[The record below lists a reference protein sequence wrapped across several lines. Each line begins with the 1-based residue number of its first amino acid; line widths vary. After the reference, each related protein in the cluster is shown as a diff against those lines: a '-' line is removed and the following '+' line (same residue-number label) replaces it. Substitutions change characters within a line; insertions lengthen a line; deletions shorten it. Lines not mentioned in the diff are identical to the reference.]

1 MPTTALDITARAV
14 PAAALAASLSYMIA
28 AYPNLRSMLSPAVE
42 ALAKISATLDQIL
55 RELRS
60 QNPPERPRSL
70 RVLLAAVVEIEE
82 ELEDIDVAVDEV
94 VGRVLNEEVTHGLLL
109 G

>member
-1 MPTTALDITARAV
+1 
-14 PAAALAASLSYMIA
+14 MIA
-28 AYPNLRSMLSPAVE
+28 AYPNLRRMLSPAVE
-42 ALAKISATLDQIL
+42 ALAKISTTLDRIL

-60 QNPPERPRSL
+60 QNPSERPRSL
-70 RVLLAAVVEIEE
+70 KVLLAAVVEIEE

-94 VGRVLNEEVTHGLLL
+94 VGRVLNEEVAHGLLS